1 MSFFFVRVFSCFP
14 LFSFFLSFFLF
25 SHLFSASSSPI
36 SVGRR
41 SKELVGW
48 INGFIDMVTSDFMI
62 IATIVSS
69 HHGFGALRIRRLTP
83 LILAVRDIFFLLR
96 FSDEIDGVL
105 QVVSGLMATIF
116 GITENLPPQPLVL
129 FIQVLTHLK
138 GGGRL
143 AIDFDRKAPALDD
156 VSFHRSVD
164 LETSATSCLL
174 ALFLLLLQLLLLVVL
189 VYAGYCICSIPL
201 VEDDFV
207 SGHSR
212 LHLRGVFVLCQ
223 GIYVNR
229 FLDTVAFGENPSWLT
244 ALNDGRFWVREGGFD
259 FSLEFH
265 ISIKD

>member
-83 LILAVRDIFFLLR
+83 LILA
-96 FSDEIDGVL
+96 
-105 QVVSGLMATIF
+105 VVSGLMATIF